1 MKMTGKLTLAFDITV
16 VWKRISVW
24 GLCPT
29 VEAAATL
36 YEGNVQRRY
45 DTGMGRA
52 SGCGYDKRSAAVNTA
67 LYDLPLLQ
75 TLLLW
80 RGFHHTYGDL
90 YPYKSDETLYGLS
103 RRDYGWALHADGCGM
118 EVIEDIFKANGFR
131 EVRTFTRDGGVE
143 SYHFERVMP
152 SSFLKLI

>member
-1 MKMTGKLTLAFDITV
+1 MTGKLVLSFDIAV
-16 VWKRISVW
+16 VWKRSSVW
-24 GLCPT
+24 GYNPT

-36 YEGNVQRRY
+36 YEGNVRRRY
-45 DTGMGRA
+45 DTGMGYA

-67 LYDLPLLQ
+67 LHDLPLLQ

-80 RGFHHTYGDL
+80 RGFRHTYGDL
-90 YPYKSDETLYGLS
+90 YPYKSGETLYGLD
-103 RRDYGWALHADGCGM
+103 RRDYGWSLHAGGCGM
-118 EVIEDIFKANGFR
+118 GTIEDIFKANGFR
-131 EVRTFTRDGGVE
+131 EVRNSTSDERYE

>member
-1 MKMTGKLTLAFDITV
+1 MTGKLTLSFDITV
-16 VWKRISVW
+16 VWKRSSVW
-24 GLCPT
+24 GYCPT
-29 VEAAATL
+29 IEAAATL

-52 SGCGYDKRSAAVNTA
+52 SGCGYDKRSAAVNKA

-80 RGFHHTYGDL
+80 RGFRHTS
-90 YPYKSDETLYGLS
+90 PWSEFPLYGLS
-103 RRDYGWALHADGCGM
+103 KSEYGWRLTAGGAGM
-118 EVIEDIFKANGFR
+118 GTIERIFEANGFR
-131 EVRTFTRDGGVE
+131 EVCNSTRDGMYE
-143 SYHFERVMP
+143 FYHFERVMP